1 MKSDAGRSLQELQ
14 YPGWFCNVAS
24 VPDCKEL
31 TWDWPRWWYLTSIEC
46 LRDIVNLP
54 SVIYEENWYFCIVNP
69 WQNLSAGVLTFLREG
84 DRLLAKITRPEHIKI
99 TTNTLHRYYW
109 DTTDIPLSNSYY
121 KKRKYIYNTFFN
133 WFFNTNCIRRYK
145 KGTLIRCPS
154 VSLTHRKLSSLT
166 SYLGQEIT

>member
-1 MKSDAGRSLQELQ
+1 M
-14 YPGWFCNVAS
+14 N
-24 VPDCKEL
+24 L
-31 TWDWPRWWYLTSIEC
+31 TPCECYWVIIEC
-46 LRDIVNLP
+46 LRIIVNHP
-54 SVIYEENWYFCIVNP
+54 MFIYEENWYFCIVNP

-84 DRLLAKITRPEHIKI
+84 DRLLAKITTLRHIKI

-133 WFFNTNCIRRYK
+133 WFFNTLCISWYK
-145 KGTLIRCPS
+145 KGALIRCPS

-166 SYLGQEIT
+166 SYSGQEIT